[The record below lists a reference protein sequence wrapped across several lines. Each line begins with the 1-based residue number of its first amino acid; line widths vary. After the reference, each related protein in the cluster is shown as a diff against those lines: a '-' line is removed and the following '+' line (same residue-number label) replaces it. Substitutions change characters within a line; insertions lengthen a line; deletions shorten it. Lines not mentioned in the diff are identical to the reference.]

1 MLDLSLVLSSRFE
14 LTTLSRKAS
23 VGFSL
28 LFNEKFALLGGIRAA
43 QWERILLQESRFRTG
58 VQDWTRN
65 LYEPLCKLIKLC
77 QQLKEWIF
85 FYHYKPWSRCQKVSL
100 LRERSNKISEKFA
113 HVFYIRAARYIFPL
127 YDTGSR
133 YKGCT
138 ILCKIPYITVQG
150 YSLGQNIMEPQTP
163 IPFHCLRLRL
173 SSWQF

>member
-14 LTTLSRKAS
+14 LTTLSRKAT

-85 FYHYKPWSRCQKVSL
+85 FYHYMPWSRCQKVSL
-100 LRERSNKISEKFA
+100 LRERSNRISEKLV
-113 HVFYIRAARYIFPL
+113 HVFYIRAARYIFSTIRYWFAIQGL
-127 YDTGSR
+127 YDTMQD
-133 YKGCT
+133 T
-138 ILCKIPYITVQG
+138 IHYRAGLQSWTEYNGATNPHPLPLLALKTV
-150 YSLGQNIMEPQTP
+150 
-163 IPFHCLRLRL
+163 
-173 SSWQF
+173 